1 MAERGDCTTLTC
13 DRQKGTAELC
23 LLAERTKHIYTFV
36 FYAQSTSAVIAG
48 RLAERRPAERIYVA
62 ERSMPQIFYIYMNDR
77 ENETAELL
85 IIIKVFVNG
94 KILSVETILSA

>member
-1 MAERGDCTTLTC
+1 MTDRRELHNFVIWQRELNIYIHLCFTPSQPVQLYQGDW
-13 DRQKGTAELC
+13 QKGDPQNVYMWQREVC
-23 LLAERTKHIYTFV
+23 
-36 FYAQSTSAVIAG
+36 S
-48 RLAERRPAERIYVA
+48 
-62 ERSMPQIFYIYMNDR
+62 RSFKYMNDR